1 MSVKPIIFLAFA
13 NDKVDN
19 ARYLRNL
26 PLEMDGVRRA
36 LYEAEDAGL
45 CEIVERANATIENIL
60 DVFQDNRYKDRIAI
74 FHYGGHA
81 DGYQLLLEQLD
92 GSHSIAHGSGLVS
105 FFAKQKGLKLIFFNG
120 CSTQQQSQELVEA
133 GVPIV
138 IGTSQ
143 AISDDVATSL
153 SIRFYGGIANGAS
166 IERAWLEAIDYVKI
180 QKGTDSVRGLY
191 RKNEVKATEDRF
203 PWEMY
208 IRTGA
213 ELIKEWNLPE
223 AVGNPLFGLPEIP
236 ANYDLPDEP
245 FIFLGRYERRHAEV
259 FFGRSYYIRD
269 LYNRISSKNSA
280 PIILL
285 YGQSGVGK
293 SSLLDAGL
301 LPRLEKEYH
310 VTYIRR
316 NREVGLSGTLREALE
331 FKEKTNHQNGHTTQN
346 QANNSAQVNGD
357 FLKTL
362 EQITQLENIASH
374 AEDNLKV
381 ELLAVINRF
390 KKQKEEI
397 FSHDVKRYKYEQ
409 AKAVA
414 EDIKELHQ
422 KQKGKTIFKEKRF
435 RQLDID
441 NQIDTDTCDALLSF
455 WRAREKKEGKPV
467 IIILDQVEEVFTQPN
482 LAFPDELEMF
492 LNDLDSIFKNPQNR
506 PQGKLILSY
515 RKEYH
520 PEIEELLK
528 IKAIPR
534 ENIFLT
540 HLDRKDIA
548 EVVTGLTRTEKLK
561 KKYRLEIQENL
572 PAIIAD
578 DLLEDKDSSIAPVLQ
593 ILLTK
598 MWNMVIQDDYRFFS
612 VDRYQELRRE
622 GVLLGDFFHQQMN
635 KLRSW
640 NPEIE
645 QTGLALDLLSF
656 HTTNWGTADTRSLE
670 EIKKRYGN
678 RAEIFDLLLVCK
690 DLYLLTNR
698 GENIIGLAHDTL
710 APLIQNEYKNSDRA
724 GQRAARILESKVV
737 DFIDNKKILLD
748 ETDLNLVE
756 TGQKGMRTWTKDE
769 LQLIELSRKRR
780 NKKVFLRRVLIFSFF
795 MVTGVIAILGIFAMN
810 EREKAE
816 MRREDAER
824 MREIAD
830 YQKLKALQARDSFH
844 LQRIRAEEA
853 TELALLEQERAE
865 EAAALARKQEQTAK
879 DSAESARKQ
888 RMEAE
893 KASIEAIIS
902 ATYAKDAA
910 FKAEIKSRE
919 AEKQNVESKLGE
931 FNAKARELAILS
943 VAQTENI
950 DLKNRLALTAY
961 QMEKKGLQNAIK
973 SINDIRTRYEDT
985 VYFKPNQRRIPTY
998 RRNYGNLLSFQD
1010 LLNYQLS
1017 INKTSS
1023 EVFYALRQ
1031 AFIAQQKDYLY
1042 ENIESWAMA
1051 ITNDNELI
1059 FNNQDQ
1065 GINKALLFPSSEG
1078 LPKLKGIEKL
1088 SMGNKRSSPRSIIV
1102 AEEKIY
1108 CSTQDGQIVAW
1119 STSNPAIKETLVMQ
1133 SGSILTM
1140 VHSKNMNALFYA
1152 VKDAIYQYD
1161 LKSRTYKQIFQQASS
1176 IRQLLVIENEN
1187 QSYLILAD
1195 EQGSIVAL
1203 NLADLQ
1209 QPSKIIYQQANR
1221 GGIYALTY
1229 VPRQQWLVA
1238 GDVNGRLIVLWGIS
1252 IENLQKNDFIAKF
1265 VVEKKHKG
1273 IVRTIVASPDNQ
1285 YVASGAWDGT
1295 VLLWKIEDVRIGNL
1309 INEPLLSIQNESKV
1323 LSLQFDKTSNYI
1335 LIADEKNI
1343 RICPTQPY
1351 IFYQK
1356 ICNIAK
1362 QQEEAKEWK
1371 DFYNRDEN
1379 KIIREECKCTLCE

>member
-1 MSVKPIIFLAFA
+1 MPAKPIIFLAFA

-19 ARYLRNL
+19 TRYLRNL

-45 CEIVERANATIENIL
+45 CEVLERANATIENIL
-60 DVFQDNRYKDRIAI
+60 DVFQDNRYKDRIAV

-92 GSHSIAHGSGLVS
+92 GSHSIAHGGGLVS

-143 AISDDVATSL
+143 AISDDIATSL
-153 SIRFYGGIANGAS
+153 SIRFYGGLANGAS

-180 QKGTDSVRGLY
+180 QKGSNSVRGLY
-191 RKNEVKATEDRF
+191 RKGEVKATEDRF

-208 IRTGA
+208 VRTGA

-223 AVGNPLFGLPEIP
+223 AVENPLFGLPEIP

-245 FIFLGRYERRHAEV
+245 FMFLGRYERRHAEV

-280 PIILL
+280 PVILL

-301 LPRLEKEYH
+301 LPRLEGEYQ
-310 VTYIRR
+310 VAYLRR
-316 NREVGLSGTLREALE
+316 NRELGLSGTLKEALE
-331 FKEKTNHQNGHTTQN
+331 FKEKTSYQNGHTTQN
-346 QANNSAQVNGD
+346 QIDNLLNINGS

-362 EQITQLENIASH
+362 EQIAQLESIALHS
-374 AEDNLKV
+374 EDALKV

-390 KKQKEEI
+390 KRKNEEV
-397 FSHDVKRYKYEQ
+397 FSHEAKRYKYEQ

-414 EDIKELHQ
+414 QDIKDLRQ
-422 KQKGKTIFKEKRF
+422 KRKGNAIFNEKRF
-435 RQLDID
+435 HKIEEEIEIGHNDS
-441 NQIDTDTCDALLSF
+441 LLSY
-455 WRAREKKEGKPV
+455 WKAKEKKEGKPV
-467 IIILDQVEEVFTQPN
+467 VIILDQVEEVFTQPN
-482 LAFPDELEMF
+482 TAFPNELEIF
-492 LNDLDSIFKNPQNR
+492 LADLDSIFKNPQNR

-528 IKAIPR
+528 IQGIPR

-540 HLDRKDIA
+540 HLDKKDIID
-548 EVVTGLTRTEKLK
+548 VVTGLTRTEKLR
-561 KKYRLEIQENL
+561 KKYRLEIQEHL

-598 MWNMVIQDDYRFFS
+598 MWNMIVQDDYRVFS

-622 GVLLGDFFHQQMN
+622 GVLLGDFFYQQMG

-656 HTTNWGTADTRSLE
+656 HTTNLGTADTRSLE
-670 EIKKRYGN
+670 EIENRYGN
-678 RAEIFDLLLVCK
+678 RAEVFDLLLVCK

-698 GENIIGLAHDTL
+698 TESITGLAHDTL
-710 APLIQNEYKNSDRA
+710 APLIQNEYKNSDRP

-737 DFIDNKKILLD
+737 DFVDNKKILLD

-756 TGQKGMRTWTKDE
+756 AGQKGMRVWTEDE
-769 LQLIELSRKRR
+769 TRLIALSRKRR
-780 NKKVFLRRVLIFSFF
+780 NKKVFLRRVLVFSIFI
-795 MVTGVIAILGIFAMN
+795 VTGVIAVLGIFAMN

-824 MREIAD
+824 MKEIAD
-830 YQKLKALQARDSFH
+830 YQKQKALQARDSFQV
-844 LQRIRAEEA
+844 QRVRAEQA

-865 EAAALARKQEQTAK
+865 QAAALAKRQEQIAR

-888 RMEAE
+888 RIEAE
-893 KASIEAIIS
+893 KASRESQIS
-902 ATYAKDAA
+902 ATLANDAA
-910 FKAEIKSRE
+910 FQAEIKSRQ
-919 AEKQNVESKLGE
+919 AEKQNAESKLGE
-931 FNAKARELAILS
+931 FNAKAKELAILS
-943 VAQTENI
+943 TAQTENI
-950 DLKNRLALTAY
+950 DFKNRLALAAY
-961 QMEKKGLQNAIK
+961 QMEKNGLQNTIK
-973 SINDIRTRYEDT
+973 SVNDIRTRYEDT
-985 VYFKPNQRRIPTY
+985 VYFKPNQRRIPIY
-998 RRNYGNLLSFQD
+998 RRNYGNLLTFQD
-1010 LLNYQLS
+1010 LINYQVS
-1017 INKTSS
+1017 VNKTSS

-1042 ENIESWAMA
+1042 ENTESWAMA
-1051 ITNDNELI
+1051 ITKDNELI
-1059 FNNQDQ
+1059 FNNQDE
-1065 GINKALLFPSSEG
+1065 GINKALLFSSSEG
-1078 LPKLKGIEKL
+1078 LPQLKGVEKL
-1088 SMGNKRSSPRSIIV
+1088 STGSKRSSPRSIII

-1119 STSNPAIKETLVMQ
+1119 NTSNPTIKEVLVSQ

-1140 VHSKNMNALFYA
+1140 VHSKNANALFYA
-1152 VKDAIYQYD
+1152 IQGSVYQYD
-1161 LKSRTYKQIFQQASS
+1161 LKNHIYKPILQQASS
-1176 IRQLLVIENEN
+1176 IRQLVIIENQH
-1187 QSYLILAD
+1187 QSYLIFAD
-1195 EQGSIVAL
+1195 EQGSIIAL
-1203 NLADLQ
+1203 DLND
-1209 QPSKIIYQQANR
+1209 PSKQSKMIYQQTNR

-1229 VPRQQWLVA
+1229 IPRQKWLVA
-1238 GDVNGRLIVLWGIS
+1238 GDVNGRLIVLWEIS
-1252 IENLQKNDFIAKF
+1252 IENLQKNDFSAKF
-1265 VVEKKHKG
+1265 AIEKKHRG
-1273 IVRTIVASPDNQ
+1273 IVRTIVTSPDNQ
-1285 YVASGAWDGT
+1285 YVASGSWDGT
-1295 VLLWKIEDVRIGNL
+1295 VLLWKMDDIKVGNL

-1323 LSLQFDKTSNYI
+1323 LSLQFDKTNNYLI
-1335 LIADEKNI
+1335 IADEKNI

-1351 IFYQK
+1351 IFYQR
-1356 ICNIAK
+1356 ICDITK
-1362 QQEEAKEWK
+1362 KQEETKDWK
-1371 DFYNRDEN
+1371 DFYSREEN
-1379 KIIREECKCTLCE
+1379 KIIREECKCVRCE

>member
-1 MSVKPIIFLAFA
+1 MPIKPIIFLAFA

-19 ARYLRNL
+19 TRYLRNL

-45 CEIVERANATIENIL
+45 CEILERANATIENIL
-60 DVFQDNRYKDRIAI
+60 DVFQDNRYKDRIAV

-92 GSHSIAHGSGLVS
+92 GSHSIAHGGGLVS
-105 FFAKQKGLKLIFFNG
+105 FLAKQKGLKLIFFNG

-153 SIRFYGGIANGAS
+153 SIRFYGGLANGAS

-180 QKGTDSVRGLY
+180 QKGSDSVRGLY
-191 RKNEVKATEDRF
+191 RKSEVKATEDRF

-208 IRTGA
+208 VRTGA

-223 AVGNPLFGLPEIP
+223 AVENPLFGLPEIP

-245 FIFLGRYERRHAEV
+245 FMFLGRYERRHAEV

-280 PIILL
+280 PVILL

-301 LPRLEKEYH
+301 LPRLEGEYQ
-310 VTYIRR
+310 VTYVRR
-316 NREVGLSGTLREALE
+316 NRALGLSGTLKEALD
-331 FKEKTNHQNGHTTQN
+331 FKEKTSYQNGHTAQN
-346 QANNSAQVNGD
+346 QIDNLLNTNGS

-362 EQITQLENIASH
+362 EQVAQLESIALH
-374 AEDNLKV
+374 ADGALKV

-390 KKQKEEI
+390 KRQHEEV
-397 FSHDVKRYKYEQ
+397 FSQEAKRHKYEQ

-414 EDIKELHQ
+414 KDIKDLRQ
-422 KQKGKTIFKEKRF
+422 KRKGNAIFNEKRF
-435 RQLDID
+435 QKIEEEIETGHNDS
-441 NQIDTDTCDALLSF
+441 LLSF
-455 WRAREKKEGKPV
+455 WKAKEKKAGKPV
-467 IIILDQVEEVFTQPN
+467 VIILDQVEEVFTQPN
-482 LAFPDELEMF
+482 MALPDELELF
-492 LNDLDSIFKNPQNR
+492 LADLDSIFKNPQNR
-506 PQGKLILSY
+506 PRGKLILSY

-528 IKAIPR
+528 IQAIPR

-540 HLDRKDIA
+540 HLDKKDIA
-548 EVVTGLTRTEKLK
+548 DVVTGLTRTEKLR

-598 MWNMVIQDDYRFFS
+598 MWNMIVQDDYRVFS

-622 GVLLGDFFHQQMN
+622 GVLLGDFFHQQMG

-640 NPEIE
+640 NPQIE

-656 HTTNWGTADTRSLE
+656 HTTNLGTADTRSLE
-670 EIKKRYGN
+670 EIENRYGN
-678 RAEIFDLLLVCK
+678 RTEVLDLLLVCK

-698 GENIIGLAHDTL
+698 TETITGLAHDTL
-710 APLIQNEYKNSDRA
+710 APLIQNEYKNSDRS

-737 DFIDNKKILLD
+737 DFVDNKKILLD

-756 TGQKGMRTWTKDE
+756 AGQKGMRVWTEDE
-769 LQLIELSRKRR
+769 TRLIELSRKRR
-780 NKKVFLRRVLIFSFF
+780 NRKVFLRRVLFFSIFI
-795 MVTGVIAILGIFAMN
+795 VTGVIAILGIFAMN

-824 MREIAD
+824 MKEIAD
-830 YQKLKALQARDSFH
+830 YQKQKALQARDSFQV
-844 LQRIRAEEA
+844 QRLRAEQA
-853 TELALLEQERAE
+853 TELAILEQERAE
-865 EAAALARKQEQTAK
+865 AAAALAKKQEQIAR

-888 RMEAE
+888 RVEAE
-893 KASIEAIIS
+893 KASRESQIS
-902 ATYAKDAA
+902 ATLANDAA
-910 FKAEIKSRE
+910 FQAEIKSRQ

-931 FNAKARELAILS
+931 FKAKAKELAILS
-943 VAQTENI
+943 IAQIENI
-950 DLKNRLALTAY
+950 DLKNRLALAAY
-961 QMEKKGLQNAIK
+961 QMEKNGLQNTIK

-985 VYFKPNQRRIPTY
+985 VYFKPNQRRIPIY
-998 RRNYGNLLSFQD
+998 RRNYGNLLTFQD
-1010 LLNYQLS
+1010 LLNYQVS
-1017 INKTSS
+1017 VNKTSS

-1042 ENIESWAMA
+1042 ENTESWAMA
-1051 ITNDNELI
+1051 ITKDNELI
-1059 FNNQDQ
+1059 FNNQDE

-1078 LPKLKGIEKL
+1078 LPRLKGVEKL
-1088 SMGNKRSSPRSIIV
+1088 SIGSKRSSPRSIIV
-1102 AEEKIY
+1102 TEEKIY

-1119 STSNPAIKETLVMQ
+1119 NASNPATKETLVNQ
-1133 SGSILTM
+1133 SASILTM
-1140 VHSKNMNALFYA
+1140 VHSKNANALFYA
-1152 VKDAIYQYD
+1152 IQGSIYQYD
-1161 LKSRTYKQIFQQASS
+1161 LKRRTNQPILQQASS
-1176 IRQLLVIENEN
+1176 IRQLVIIENEN
-1187 QSYLILAD
+1187 QSYLIFAD
-1195 EQGSIVAL
+1195 EQGSIIAL
-1203 NLADLQ
+1203 NLDDPNKQ
-1209 QPSKIIYQQANR
+1209 SKIIYQQTNK

-1229 VPRQQWLVA
+1229 IPRQKWLVA
-1238 GDVNGRLIVLWGIS
+1238 GDVNGRLIVLWEIS
-1252 IENLQKNDFIAKF
+1252 IENLQKNDFSAKF
-1265 VVEKKHKG
+1265 AIEKKHKG
-1273 IVRTIVASPDNQ
+1273 IVRTIVVSPDNQ
-1285 YVASGAWDGT
+1285 YAASGSWDGT
-1295 VLLWKIEDVRIGNL
+1295 VLLWKMEDIKVENL
-1309 INEPLLSIQNESKV
+1309 INEPLLSIQNESKI
-1323 LSLQFDKTSNYI
+1323 LSLLFDKTSNYL

-1356 ICNIAK
+1356 ICDITK
-1362 QQEEAKEWK
+1362 QQEETKEWK
-1371 DFYNRDEN
+1371 DFYSREEN
-1379 KIIREECKCTLCE
+1379 KIIREECRCVRCE